1 MKKMY
6 SIILI
11 GCFLSVTTAG
21 CSSSPKA
28 EKESRESEG
37 EHGEEE
43 HEEGNPMEVHLSK
56 EILSKIEIALVPATV
71 KPLYEEIHTTGKVV
85 QDTDQ
90 MSYVFSQGAGTVEK
104 IHVSAGE
111 TVKKGQALLQIG
123 KQTLTAPRNG
133 TILGINASLGSR
145 VSSMQSLVT
154 LADISTLRVVLDVYP
169 KDIDKIEMG
178 QAVEIQLIGHS
189 DTPFTGKVTYISP
202 SLDNTSQTLKVG
214 AEIGNVDHHLK
225 LGMFVHGK
233 ILGKLRGEALV
244 IPEAALVRMDQDFF
258 VFVSGDEEGSFI
270 KRPIQIGARGGGMVE
285 VREGLT
291 ASEQVVGK
299 GSFTLKS
306 ETMRGGMGE
315 HDH

>member
-1 MKKMY
+1 
-6 SIILI
+6 
-11 GCFLSVTTAG
+11 
-21 CSSSPKA
+21 
-28 EKESRESEG
+28 
-37 EHGEEE
+37 
-43 HEEGNPMEVHLSK
+43 MEVHLSK

-104 IHVSAGE
+104 IFVSAGE

-123 KQTLTAPRNG
+123 KQPLTAPRNG

-270 KRPIQIGARGGGMVE
+270 KRPIQIGARGSNMVE
-285 VREGLT
+285 VRDGLT
-291 ASEQVVGK
+291 AGEQVVGK

-315 HDH
+315 HNH